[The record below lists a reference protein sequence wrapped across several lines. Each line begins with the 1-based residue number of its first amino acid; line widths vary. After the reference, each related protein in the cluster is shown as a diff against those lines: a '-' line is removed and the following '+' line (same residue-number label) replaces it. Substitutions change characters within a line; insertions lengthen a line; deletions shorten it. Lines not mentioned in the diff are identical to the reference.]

1 MSLALVYSTCL
12 CDGFTH
18 VLLTGFTHVLLTAS
32 RFIVELCEL
41 VELYSVQI
49 ACFELFSSI
58 PESFNVSVSE
68 R

>member
-12 CDGFTH
+12 CDGFTR